1 MTVSWK
7 TMRASFCASAAVF
20 FAVSAIA
27 GFTEGSCL
35 AQAGD
40 PASLVNPLIGT
51 TNGGNDY
58 PGAVLPF
65 GMVAWSPEQPSNKP
79 RRKVEGVPGS
89 MKDDRARPAAPG
101 GYEYT
106 ATKIRGFSLTHL
118 MGTGCAGASGDI
130 PFMPVA
136 GSVQSSPSD
145 DANNEIYASQFSHAD
160 ETAAAGYYKVKLA
173 NGVTV
178 ELTATPRS
186 GAGRFTYP
194 AGQPATML
202 VRTSDSETGS
212 TDATIKID
220 AATRTISGSVTSG
233 NFCGYLGTSDRRSYY
248 TLYFVAHFDRSF
260 LTTGTWHDSALSP
273 NTNEARGGTT
283 YGTRGF
289 PPPGKGSG
297 GWVTFDTSGSPV
309 VNARVGISYVSERNA
324 EANLR
329 AENPKDANFE
339 NLRDRAH
346 AAWHEEL
353 DRIHISGGTLDQQT
367 VFYTALYHTMLGENL
382 ASDADGSYLGMDQKI
397 HQL

>member
-1 MTVSWK
+1 MAAAQS
-7 TMRASFCASAAVF
+7 RDAAS
-20 FAVSAIA
+20 
-27 GFTEGSCL
+27 
-35 AQAGD
+35 GD

-65 GMVAWSPEQPSNKP
+65 GMAAWSPEEPSNKP
-79 RRKVEGVPGS
+79 RRRVEGVPGS

-130 PFMPVA
+130 PFMPFV
-136 GSVQSSPSD
+136 GTVGSSPSD
-145 DANNEIYASQFSHAD
+145 DGKSTVYGSDFSHAD
-160 ETAAAGYYKVKLA
+160 EQAQAGYYRVKLA

-178 ELTATPRS
+178 ELTATPRT

-194 AGQPATML
+194 AGQPAVML

-212 TDATIKID
+212 TDATVKID
-220 AATRTISGSVTSG
+220 AATRTISGSVTGG
-233 NFCGYLGTSDRRSYY
+233 NFCGYIGEADRRSYY
-248 TLYFVAHFDRSF
+248 TLYFVAHFDQPF
-260 LTTGTWHDSALSP
+260 LDTGTWQDSTVRP
-273 NTNEARGGTT
+273 NTTEASGGTT

-297 GWVTFDTSGSPV
+297 GWVKLDTSKSPV
-309 VNARVGISYVSERNA
+309 VNVRVGISYVSQESA

-329 AENPKDANFE
+329 AENPAGTSFDA
-339 NLRDRAH
+339 LREKAH
-346 AAWHEEL
+346 AA
-353 DRIHISGGTLDQQT
+353 
-367 VFYTALYHTMLGENL
+367 
-382 ASDADGSYLGMDQKI
+382 
-397 HQL
+397 